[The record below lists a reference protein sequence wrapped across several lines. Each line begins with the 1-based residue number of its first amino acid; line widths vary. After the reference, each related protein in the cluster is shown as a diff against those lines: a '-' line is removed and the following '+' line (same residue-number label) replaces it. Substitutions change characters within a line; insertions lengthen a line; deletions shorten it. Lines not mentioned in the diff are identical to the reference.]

1 MIFQA
6 SQRRKSYPER
16 YTFAD
21 TPSAGGAAAR
31 LLFLFPGERPL
42 MRTALYV
49 RVSTLQQKPDLQHDG
64 LRAYAARTG
73 LEIVADYSPTATLIG
88 KSFNFNEI

>member
-1 MIFQA
+1 
-6 SQRRKSYPER
+6 
-16 YTFAD
+16 
-21 TPSAGGAAAR
+21 
-31 LLFLFPGERPL
+31 